1 MPTTSTGSNPSN
13 TTSIS
18 EDDSIAV
25 EQDIRSTNTTR
36 TIQNDDNNNNNNN
49 NHPPHLHHQFHTEQQ
64 KQQQHQDQNQEQ
76 NARRKSIQQIMNH
89 PNLTCE
95 QRRHSIQ
102 ILMDSRRRSQFGETF
117 EDAARNVMAELEQFA
132 LGFSSDEDMANNDYE
147 SIGNDSNKKC
157 NNENNNNNRDTDEHT
172 HNDQEDMEITDDERK
187 IQNNKKCIN
196 HIARSMYYSPSPS
209 SSFNNNNNDNTIVAY
224 TLTGTPCGN
233 PKIMEENRPPCTHYN
248 RNCSMISPCCGIVF
262 GCRICHDE
270 LVNNVPFMNFI
281 REERLI
287 VGDDN
292 HQSKIDH
299 KKNCNSRSSISIISS
314 SNKRTIEGTEEQEA
328 EQAEQ
333 QYTITCNSKQLR
345 EKYAR
350 RRSISSFNE
359 NGNNEMHHTIDRYA
373 VDEVICRQCFTRQ
386 SSKRY
391 DYWLFDI
398 HYFQYVLHPPHESI
412 ICTSY
417 LFS

>member
-1 MPTTSTGSNPSN
+1 MPTSSTSRGSSPSN
-13 TTSIS
+13 STSIS
-18 EDDSIAV
+18 EDV
-25 EQDIRSTNTTR
+25 FTPVR
-36 TIQNDDNNNNNNN
+36 TPQNNDNNVNNN
-49 NHPPHLHHQFHTEQQ
+49 NHPTHLLHHYHTEQQ
-64 KQQQHQDQNQEQ
+64 KQQQEEKEQ

-132 LGFSSDEDMANNDYE
+132 LRLSSDEDMANDYE
-147 SIGNDSNKKC
+147 SVGNDRNTNK
-157 NNENNNNNRDTDEHT
+157 NNDDDDEHT
-172 HNDQEDMEITDDERK
+172 SRSNDKEDMEVTETDDKRK
-187 IQNNKKCIN
+187 IQNIKKSNN
-196 HIARSMYYSPSPS
+196 HTIS
-209 SSFNNNNNDNTIVAY
+209 SSFNNNNYDNNTMVAY

-262 GCRICHDE
+262 GCRVCHDE
-270 LVNNVPFMNFI
+270 LVNNIPFMNFI
-281 REERLI
+281 RQERLM
-287 VGDDN
+287 VGNDN
-292 HQSKIDH
+292 NKSTNDH
-299 KKNCNSRSSISIISS
+299 KNNCNDSSSS
-314 SNKRTIEGTEEQEA
+314 SNNNNKTIVEGTEEQA
-328 EQAEQ
+328 EK
-333 QYTITCNSKQLR
+333 QYTATCNSEQLR

-350 RRSISSFNE
+350 KRSISSFNE

-391 DYWLFDI
+391 DYWYLYI
-398 HYFQYVLHPPHESI
+398 HF
-412 ICTSY
+412 
-417 LFS
+417 